1 MGIIVSLVF
10 VIGFLGLLFN
20 LIALLVKKIRK
31 KDILRQK
38 KILVYNFAIVGGAFA
53 ILAIFPPDKT
63 VTAPENKS
71 TASSSSTTASSSS
84 TTNVESNSVSE
95 LDVKSSSDIEEENFQ
110 KGTLADSIKNELAEL
125 DLDKDDMN
133 EILFAHNTFVPD
145 TAQSYQ
151 INPYLGI
158 DGLFDTDMS
167 DFDSAWSQVHI
178 YGFIRF
184 SYIGNDWLFAKSI
197 EIKTDNNKYTIDP
210 AYSDWDR
217 DNSAYE
223 MWEWYDAPLNESTV
237 SMYNDM
243 AESSQTL
250 IRINGKTYYDDRY
263 LTSEEISALKQI
275 LSIYNNY
282 LELQSL
288 I

>member
-53 ILAIFPPDKT
+53 ILAIFPPDKP
-63 VTAPENKS
+63 VAAPENKS
-71 TASSSSTTASSSS
+71 MTSSSS

-95 LDVKSSSDIEEENFQ
+95 SDVKSSSDIEEENFQ

-133 EILFAHNTFVPD
+133 DILFAHNTFVPD

-178 YGFIRF
+178 YGFIKF

-210 AYSDWDR
+210 AYSDWGR

-223 MWEWYDAPLNESTV
+223 TWEWYDAPLNESTV

>member
-1 MGIIVSLVF
+1 MGIIVTLVF

-38 KILVYNFAIVGGAFA
+38 KILVYNFAIVGGALA

-63 VTAPENKS
+63 VAAPENQS
-71 TASSSSTTASSSS
+71 TASSSS
-84 TTNVESNSVSE
+84 TTNVESNSVAD
-95 LDVKSSSDIEEENFQ
+95 LDVKSSSDIEEKNFQ

-133 EILFAHNTFVPD
+133 DILFAHNTFVPD

>member
-53 ILAIFPPDKT
+53 ILAIFPPDKP
-63 VTAPENKS
+63 VAAPENKS
-71 TASSSSTTASSSS
+71 TASSSS

-95 LDVKSSSDIEEENFQ
+95 SDVKSSSDIEEENFQ

-133 EILFAHNTFVPD
+133 DILFAHNTFVPD

-178 YGFIRF
+178 YGFIKF

-210 AYSDWDR
+210 AYSDWGR

-223 MWEWYDAPLNESTV
+223 TWEWYDAPLNESTV